1 MKEDGGDPP
10 GVWSAYGRLLQHLCK
25 QVGLSEQKLG
35 DAIGYSL
42 EQAASVE
49 QGRRPAKAAFTIAA
63 DRALEALSRRKLLS
77 RVPLAELSF
86 IISQEALR
94 DLVGGP
100 EVMRQRWRRLV
111 EVNALQ
117 SQRNER
123 R

>member
-1 MKEDGGDPP
+1 M
-10 GVWSAYGRLLQHLCK
+10 WSAYGRLLQHLCK